1 MCRKM
6 SYILK
11 YEKGRG
17 YRFMHVQD
25 FIGETNEYDKKERL
39 EEKRPKSWC
48 KSVVP
53 LPMEKVAH

>member
-1 MCRKM
+1 
-6 SYILK
+6 
-11 YEKGRG
+11 
-17 YRFMHVQD
+17 MHVQD